1 MRQCVK
7 LLGTSAIVLTLGVG
21 AVMAQEACKSY
32 RVAPGDTLLKIAQK
46 AYGNDEYRM
55 VYDANVDRIGSN
67 PNLIE
72 VGLLLRLPCADGTMA
87 EATPVVVPEAT
98 EAAKEAAAS
107 DEGPIVLITGN
118 DFPPF
123 TDEGLPGRGVFTQL
137 VETAAFRSN
146 PEKKVDVKFVND
158 WDSHLDLLLP
168 VLAFN
173 GSFPWSKPDCDQP
186 DALSEHD
193 KNRCENYNFSDPFYE
208 VVDGFFARTGSGYD
222 TTLKYEELFG
232 TRICRP
238 EGYSTAHLDAVGL
251 SEPMIKMYRPA
262 QVRDCFDGLMA
273 GSIDV
278 IALDSMVA
286 ADTIS
291 TLGLTDQVVENPNL
305 GAVKELYVLVHKN
318 HPRGQET
325 LDLLNAGLREMVNSG
340 EWYDI
345 VSTALQ
351 RQMTTKI
358 N

>member
-1 MRQCVK
+1 MK

-21 AVMAQEACKSY
+21 AAMAQEACKSY
-32 RVAPGDTLLKIAQK
+32 RVAPGDTLLKIAQQ
-46 AYGNDEYRM
+46 AYGNGNYRM
-55 VYDANVDRIGSN
+55 IYEANTDRIGSN

-72 VGLLLRLPCADGTMA
+72 VGSLLRLPCADGTVA
-87 EATPVVVPEAT
+87 EAAPAVVPEAT

-137 VETAAFRSN
+137 VETAAFRADAEN
-146 PEKKVDVKFVND
+146 KVEVKFVND

-173 GSFPWSKPDCDQP
+173 GSFPWSKPECDQP
-186 DALSEHD
+186 DSLSEHD
-193 KNRCENYNFSDPFYE
+193 KSRCENYLFSDPFYE
-208 VVDGFFARTGSGYD
+208 VVDGFFARKGTGFDSA
-222 TTLKYEELFG
+222 LKYEELLG

-238 EGYSTAHLDAVGL
+238 EGYSTAHLDAAGL
-251 SEPMIKMYRPA
+251 SEPMVKMYRPD

-273 GSIDV
+273 GSVDV
-278 IALDSMVA
+278 ISIDSMVA

-291 TLGLTDQVVENPNL
+291 TLGLTDQVVENQNL

-325 LDLLNAGLREMVNSG
+325 LDLLNAGLREMVSSG

-351 RQMTTKI
+351 RQMAEKV

>member
-1 MRQCVK
+1 MRHCVR
-7 LLGTSAIVLTLGVG
+7 LLGTSAIVLTLGIG
-21 AVMAQEACKSY
+21 AAMAQEACKSY
-32 RVAPGDTLLKIAQK
+32 RVAPGDTLLKITKK
-46 AYGNDEYRM
+46 AYGNDDYRM

-72 VGLLLRLPCADGTMA
+72 VGSLLRLPCADGTVA
-87 EATPVVVPEAT
+87 QAAPTVLPEAT

-107 DEGPIVLITGN
+107 DQGPIVLITGN

-137 VETAAFRSN
+137 VETAAFRSD
-146 PEKKVDVKFVND
+146 PERKVEVQFIND

-186 DALSEHD
+186 AALSEHD
-193 KNRCENYNFSDPFYE
+193 RNRCENYNFSDPFYE
-208 VVDGFFARTGSGYD
+208 VVDGFFARNGSGYD
-222 TTLKYEELFG
+222 IALKYEELFG

-238 EGYSTAHLDAVGL
+238 EGYSTAHLDAAGL
-251 SEPMIKMYRPA
+251 SEPVVKMYRPA
-262 QVRDCFDGLMA
+262 QVRECFDALMA
-273 GSIDV
+273 GSVDV
-278 IALDSMVA
+278 ISLDSMVA
-286 ADTIS
+286 ADTIA
-291 TLGLTDQVVENPNL
+291 TLGLTEEVVENQNL

-318 HPRGQET
+318 HPRGKET
-325 LDLLNAGLREMVNSG
+325 LDLLNAGLREMVSSG

-345 VSTALQ
+345 VSTDLQ
-351 RQMTTKI
+351 RQMAAKV

>member
-7 LLGTSAIVLTLGVG
+7 LLGTSATVLILGVG
-21 AVMAQEACKSY
+21 AAMAQEACKSY

-46 AYGNDEYRM
+46 AYGNDKYRM
-55 VYDANVDRIGSN
+55 IYEANTDRIGSN

-72 VGLLLRLPCADGTMA
+72 VGSLLRLPCADGTTA
-87 EATPVVVPEAT
+87 EAVPTVVPEAT
-98 EAAKEAAAS
+98 EAAKVAAAS
-107 DEGPIVLITGN
+107 DAGPIVLITGN

-137 VETAAFRSN
+137 VETAAFRAD
-146 PEKKVDVKFVND
+146 PEKKVEVKFVND

-186 DALSEHD
+186 DTLSEHD
-193 KNRCENYNFSDPFYE
+193 QNRCENYYFSDPFYE
-208 VVDGFFARTGSGYD
+208 VVDGFFARAGSGFD
-222 TTLKYEELFG
+222 DALKYEDLLG
-232 TRICRP
+232 ASVCRP
-238 EGYSTAHLDAVGL
+238 EGYSTAHLDAAGL
-251 SEPMIKMYRPA
+251 SEPMVKMYRPA
-262 QVRDCFDGLMA
+262 QVRDCFDALMA
-273 GSIDV
+273 GAVDV
-278 IALDSMVA
+278 VALDSLVA
-286 ADTIS
+286 VDTINS
-291 TLGLTDQVVENPNL
+291 LGLTDQVVENQNL

-345 VSTALQ
+345 VSAALQ
-351 RQMTTKI
+351 RQMTAHV